1 MCLLRVRRLLV
12 DVVLPVAAEADDE
25 RTVEI
30 VVGDDSARL
39 VVDTGVEVG
48 GCELVIGVVDTV
60 VLPVAAEADDE
71 RTVEVDVG
79 DDSARLVVDTVV
91 IWVVDNFGL
100 PAAEAD
106 DERTVEVVVGDDS
119 ARLVVDTG
127 VKGSS
132 PPVLKIGPGT
142 EEGGRSTIIVAV
154 IGSIRG
160 LVVLRLVSV
169 SCRSVDSGTG
179 VRTPPGTV

>member
-1 MCLLRVRRLLV
+1 VCLLRVRRLLV
-12 DVVLPVAAEADDE
+12 DVVLPVATEADDE

-100 PAAEAD
+100 
-106 DERTVEVVVGDDS
+106 TVEVDVGDDS

-127 VKGSS
+127 VEGSS

-142 EEGGRSTIIVAV
+142 AEGGRSTIKVAV
-154 IGSIRG
+154 IGSVHG
-160 LVVLRLVSV
+160 LVALRLVSV
-169 SCRSVDSGTG
+169 S
-179 VRTPPGTV
+179 